1 MTQDGPV
8 EIILKVDRATGT
20 LIEVRKTNEVEIEFV
35 DPEEAGKIYKSKDG
49 FRYVVTLLHAHS
61 SPGCI
66 WYFDPVLKKWVRICW
81 PQL

>member
-35 DPEEAGKIYKSKDG
+35 DPEEAGKIYKSSQEKCSG
-49 FRYVVTLLHAHS
+49 
-61 SPGCI
+61 
-66 WYFDPVLKKWVRICW
+66 
-81 PQL
+81 